1 MLYVA
6 LSKRGIMEIY
16 DGFTGEA
23 LKLGD
28 VLRSFERGDVVRVDE
43 IGEQWCGDSHSVP
56 SVWLDAIGSIC
67 QPPFKG
73 QLEKFEGKYVLQG
86 YTKEGVTGKTRD
98 YLPRL

>member
-1 MLYVA
+1 M
-6 LSKRGIMEIY
+6 
-16 DGFTGEA
+16 
-23 LKLGD
+23 
-28 VLRSFERGDVVRVDE
+28 VRR
-43 IGEQWCGDSHSVP
+43 

-73 QLEKFEGKYVLQG
+73 QLEKFDGKYVLQG